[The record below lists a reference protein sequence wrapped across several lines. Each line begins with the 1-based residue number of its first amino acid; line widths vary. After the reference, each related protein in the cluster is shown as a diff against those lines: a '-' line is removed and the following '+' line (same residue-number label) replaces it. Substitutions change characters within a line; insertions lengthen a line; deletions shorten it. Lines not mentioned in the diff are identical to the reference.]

1 MATAAAAGDGD
12 EHLLSLFASALSHRR
27 FGDQELSLLDAALS
41 AGADVPSLL
50 HTRSSTRC
58 LLRKAAA
65 QAFSSVPD
73 LGTTL
78 SVADFFARAFALT
91 GNVESCLAMRYEALL
106 LRQAKYSDDLHLQV
120 SNEEW
125 LTFAKDS
132 LDNGFYTIASKAQS
146 AEYMKRKASGVDEK
160 CNLHLGKTK
169 LPGSLMFRLGIK
181 TRNIQKLRCSR
192 EKEAC
197 TATASNGGKR
207 ERERDTVR
215 VVQAAAAAVHVGL
228 LRRRCTSECVFAPYF
243 PAEEAQRFAMVHR
256 VFGAS
261 NVSKMLLDVP
271 PPQRP
276 DAVSSLVY
284 EANARMRDPV
294 YGCVA
299 AISFLQ
305 NQVSQLQMQ
314 LALAHAETAAL
325 QLQLQQQHQDQDD
338 HHHQQCIL
346 ENAAAHHQLMLQ
358 EAFLKK
364 ESMWT

>member
-1 MATAAAAGDGD
+1 MAGSGSGSGTPC
-12 EHLLSLFASALSHRR
+12 AS
-27 FGDQELSLLDAALS
+27 
-41 AGADVPSLL
+41 
-50 HTRSSTRC
+50 C
-58 LLRKAAA
+58 K
-65 QAFSSVPD
+65 
-73 LGTTL
+73 
-78 SVADFFARAFALT
+78 
-91 GNVESCLAMRYEALL
+91 
-106 LRQAKYSDDLHLQV
+106 
-120 SNEEW
+120 
-125 LTFAKDS
+125 
-132 LDNGFYTIASKAQS
+132 
-146 AEYMKRKASGVDEK
+146 
-160 CNLHLGKTK
+160 
-169 LPGSLMFRLGIK
+169 
-181 TRNIQKLRCSR
+181 
-192 EKEAC
+192 
-197 TATASNGGKR
+197 
-207 ERERDTVR
+207 
-215 VVQAAAAAVHVGL
+215 L

-305 NQVSQLQMQ
+305 QQVSQLQMQ
-314 LALAHAETAAL
+314 LALANAETAAL

-338 HHHQQCIL
+338 HQQQPCIL